1 MSAAAAWSQDA
12 VLDSALTQRVDE
24 VSVLNS
30 HDISQSC
37 DATVEALMKHVL
49 ATERMQK
56 TGGRV
61 FVEETAFKRNSWIAE
76 ALARKINEL
85 CCNGCVVLGQY
96 VHASTPPK
104 ENFQSE
110 AALASWWEYMPS
122 SNSALPEYL
131 ACLQKLAEV
140 DFGVFKEPLVSP
152 VVAGIFNAT
161 AKWLTTFDQA
171 VKHWS
176 AIFRNV
182 FNQVDGAS
190 YENIVG
196 EAVGFFDEHGDYEN
210 FCMCSRIS

>member
-1 MSAAAAWSQDA
+1 
-12 VLDSALTQRVDE
+12 
-24 VSVLNS
+24 
-30 HDISQSC
+30 
-37 DATVEALMKHVL
+37 MKHVL
-49 ATERMQK
+49 ATECMQK
-56 TGGRV
+56 TGSRV

-85 CCNGCVVLGQY
+85 CCNGYVVLGQY

-110 AALASWWEYMPS
+110 AALASWWEHMPS

-131 ACLQKLAEV
+131 TCLQKLAEV
-140 DFGVFKEPLVSP
+140 DFGV
-152 VVAGIFNAT
+152 FNAT

-182 FNQVDGAS
+182 FNQVDGVS

>member
-1 MSAAAAWSQDA
+1 
-12 VLDSALTQRVDE
+12 
-24 VSVLNS
+24 
-30 HDISQSC
+30 
-37 DATVEALMKHVL
+37 
-49 ATERMQK
+49 MQK
-56 TGGRV
+56 TGSRV

-76 ALARKINEL
+76 VLARKINEL
-85 CCNGCVVLGQY
+85 RCNGYVVPGQY

-122 SNSALPEYL
+122 NNGALPEYL

-140 DFGVFKEPLVSP
+140 DFVVFKEPLVSP
-152 VVAGIFNAT
+152 EVAGIFNAT

-182 FNQVDGAS
+182 FNQVDGVS

-210 FCMCSRIS
+210 VYMCTRIS